1 MRPDVSH
8 YVSMFRYKAH
18 HMEDFE
24 NFLFMLTTG
33 LFALLFVRSLVAL
46 YMGRWNLFIDL

>member
-1 MRPDVSH
+1 MLMQITHTVS
-8 YVSMFRYKAH
+8 VLRYKAH

-24 NFLFMLTTG
+24 NFLLMLTIG

-46 YMGRWNLFIDL
+46 YMGRWNLFPDI